1 MRVSS
6 LVRDV
11 TIRAK
16 TEGVQQAAAATEQ
29 LGRAADATVVSSERL
44 ERRALDIGRAYERL
58 QRSLD
63 AAYRESQMF
72 ESGQRVLDRAL
83 AVGRI
88 EAAEHVRSM
97 ELLAAKYSQ
106 AEQAAR
112 DLAAANDNLTRRA
125 ETFRRSIDPMAAAQ
139 ERFNAAIHEAEDLYT
154 AGALSLEHY
163 RLGVA
168 KATAEMNAAVQAR
181 QRLDQSG
188 MQSAQSAF
196 NSQLGVRSDFNTA
209 SRAADV
215 QAYGA
220 SLDALRAKFVPLAA
234 VQQQYRSTLQ
244 EIALASRAG
253 AINEAERAA
262 ALQRTK
268 DAFAAT
274 VLAMRQTADT
284 GQALT
289 RATGLARHEMVN
301 LGRQA
306 QDVFVSLASGQSPLT
321 VLIQQGTQ
329 IADVFMSSQGTLRGF
344 FAQIG
349 QGALNFAGPLGLAAT
364 AAMAL
369 YSALSLLGERR
380 ELENSLSGIGRAA
393 GVTAGE
399 LNRIAVDA
407 ARAAEITA
415 TAARSMAAEFTRTGK
430 IAPDV
435 TTRLITMSKAY
446 ALTTQQD
453 LLPASKELA
462 GLFAGDLSRAAE
474 QLNQRFG
481 AFDGITL
488 SAIRRLESMGERGQA
503 QKLIIDAIAAST
515 ANAEQKQS
523 AWNRAIDEWISKP
536 WDRLKQGVGNLVV
549 GPDEAEQKLRE
560 RLALQR
566 QIAEVEQKEP
576 ALRPQLWLA
585 EARARLAVLER
596 ELKISDDIAKAEK
609 ERVDRNLATARG
621 QSLVDAQPTNRNREQ
636 LNANVNNLEHSIAG
650 LRKSYADLSA
660 DAGRNSEAI
669 AKNIE
674 TQREQ
679 ALLRD
684 RAMEALR
691 DINRL
696 QQGQTVEEYRA
707 IAAQKLR
714 EEFVGRTTVAEQ
726 AQLAHRQKLIDLFG
740 TEMSKEERLTQA
752 RQAANDV
759 MIRGREASAAMT
771 KASQDGA
778 VAANAEAEA
787 YRRQGVA
794 AGELE
799 RLRQQ
804 AAREVRG
811 TEFDND
817 EGRQTRL
824 NELLMESASKAR
836 AEIAKVSAEMQGQ
849 VAVGQRVVDVARQR
863 QLSEEQIGRLQQQE
877 LERQQLIVRLR
888 SAGVGEAEINRVVGE
903 QVALKERELSIEK
916 ERAALGM
923 IASQRDSIALLQL
936 EVSLLGRSTE
946 ERNRAV
952 AALKAE
958 QALKRQGI
966 DPSSNLGQ
974 QYTDGA
980 KVEAGLNATKEQFVD
995 FGKELTTIV
1004 GGAFDDLF
1012 SNADKGFKGVAE
1024 NALKSFSRL
1033 GTRLIENQILKPIL
1047 SGQGFNFGSLTAAN
1061 DNSLTPSTFFKGIE
1075 KAFTDGWKWITGNTG
1090 AGSSSS
1096 TVSGAPAASGSTFG
1110 GIAGVGVAGLAGFGM
1125 GQQSQSPLMG
1135 GIGGALTGLVAG
1147 AALGT
1152 TWGGPVGAIVGALAG
1167 VAGGI
1172 MGQQQAAKQRR
1183 QQMIQAAMEYQQNWE
1198 QIQPDVMRQRS
1209 IWRGETEG
1217 SLTGSFREARS
1228 SFTNAAKTAQL
1239 AGDSNAVFAMERDL
1253 GTYLDKMAG
1262 EFWRSFGDTLRSLDA
1277 GSGPNGPFMQAR
1289 SQIKQVG
1296 EALKGFVT
1304 DTQTVGANVLMARK
1318 ASQDYALS
1326 LITGETKLTAVQ
1338 TEMERI
1344 TGTAAGL
1351 QDVLMD
1357 LGLSSEVAA
1366 GAIQQGVVK
1375 AMQNLRQSFTNDL
1388 GRKLNDALGRSYI
1401 NEVSDLFAE
1410 RSTLR
1415 ADAGRLGLPTD
1426 QVEQYFAAAA
1436 QQIVDNARLTGDAFT
1451 SLVGMFPE
1459 LNGQVHA
1466 FTGALGSLEDRLAAA
1481 AQRAQGYEDRLFA
1494 ATNDN
1499 STLEGA
1505 LAEFNRRAARER
1517 QEEVTAGGEHILLLE
1532 RTLAAERAKIVKDFN
1547 DQIVEQQRASIDS
1560 IQRYLDDLRGGSS
1573 STLSPT
1579 DRLREAQASY
1589 QRELAMARSGNAE
1602 SANGVTQYAQA
1613 LLEASRAYYGSAGG
1627 YQDAFRSVNTDLMG
1641 LQRLF
1646 GGAPTLS
1653 ASDIPAGAVTAPPA
1667 MAAADTRIVD
1677 GLAALRSENASQRA
1691 EIAALRADLARL
1703 VAALIAAEG
1712 EGADKVKGAVDR
1724 LTNETR
1730 LAANRPAA

>member
-83 AVGRI
+83 AIGRI
-88 EAAEHVRSM
+88 EAAEHARSM
-97 ELLAAKYSQ
+97 DLLAAKYSG

-112 DLAAANDNLTRRA
+112 DLAVANDNLARRA
-125 ETFRRSIDPMAAAQ
+125 EAFRRSVDPLVAAQ

-168 KATAEMNAAVQAR
+168 KATAEMDAAAQAR

-188 MQSAQSAF
+188 TQSAQNAF

-209 SRAADV
+209 ARAADV
-215 QAYGA
+215 QAYGM
-220 SLDALRAKFVPLAA
+220 SLDALRAKYVPLAA
-234 VQQQYRSTLQ
+234 IQQQYRAALQ
-244 EIALASRAG
+244 EINLASRVG
-253 AINEAERAA
+253 AISEAERAA

-268 DAFAAT
+268 DAFAGT
-274 VLAMRQTADT
+274 VLAMRQTADA
-284 GQALT
+284 GQALN

-344 FAQIG
+344 FAQLG
-349 QGALNFAGPLGLAAT
+349 QGALRFAGPLGIAAT
-364 AAMAL
+364 AAMSL

-380 ELENSLSGIGRAA
+380 ELENALSGIGRTA
-393 GVTAGE
+393 GVTASE
-399 LNRIAVDA
+399 LNRIAVEA
-407 ARAAEITA
+407 ARGADVTA
-415 TAARSMAAEFTRTGK
+415 SAARSMAAEFTRTGR

-435 TTRLITMSKAY
+435 TARLIATSKAY

-536 WDRLKQGVGNLVV
+536 WDRLKQGVGNFVT

-560 RLALQR
+560 RLSLQR
-566 QIAEVEQKEP
+566 QIAGEEAQPAAMRQEQ
-576 ALRPQLWLA
+576 WLA

-609 ERVDRNLATARG
+609 ERIDRNLATARG

-636 LNANVNNLEHSIAG
+636 LNADLTKLEYSIAG
-650 LRKSYADLSA
+650 LKKSYADLSA

-669 AKNIE
+669 AKNLAQ
-674 TQREQ
+674 QREES
-679 ALLRD
+679 LLRD
-684 RAMEALR
+684 RALTAQTDLL
-691 DINRL
+691 RL

-714 EEFVGRTTVAEQ
+714 EEFVGRTTIAEQ
-726 AQLAHRQKLIDLFG
+726 VQLAHRQKLVDLFG
-740 TEMSKEERLTQA
+740 TELSGEERLTQA

-759 MIRGREASAAMT
+759 MLRGREAAAAMS
-771 KASQDGA
+771 KASQDGTA
-778 VAANAEAEA
+778 AANAEAEA

-794 AGELE
+794 AGELA

-804 AAREVRG
+804 AAREVEG
-811 TEFDND
+811 TNENTAA
-817 EGRQTRL
+817 GRDLRL
-824 NELLMESASKAR
+824 KELVMEAAAKAR
-836 AEIAKVSAEMQGQ
+836 AEIAKATAEMQSQ
-849 VAVGQRVVDVARQR
+849 VDVGQRVVDVARQR
-863 QLSEEQIGRLQQQE
+863 QLSEEQIGRLQQRE
-877 LERQQLIVRLR
+877 VERQQLIVRLR
-888 SAGVGEAEINRVVGE
+888 SAGVDEAEIARVVGE

-923 IASQRDSIALLQL
+923 IASQRDSIALLEL

-946 ERNRAV
+946 ERNRAL

-974 QYTDGA
+974 QFVNGA
-980 KVEAGLNATKEQFVD
+980 KVEADLNSAKDRFVD

-1047 SGQGFNFGSLTAAN
+1047 SGQGFNFGNLTAAN
-1061 DNSLTPSTFFKGIE
+1061 DNSLSPSTFFKGIE
-1075 KAFTDGWKWITGNTG
+1075 KAFTDGWKWITGNTDSG
-1090 AGSSSS
+1090 SSS
-1096 TVSGAPAASGSTFG
+1096 TVSGAPAASGTSFG
-1110 GIAGVGVAGLAGFGM
+1110 GIAAMGVAGLAGFGM

-1135 GIGGALTGLVAG
+1135 AIGGALAG
-1147 AALGT
+1147 AAAGSSFGLPGM
-1152 TWGGPVGAIVGALAG
+1152 AIGALIGAAG
-1167 VAGGI
+1167 GVLGGI
-1172 MGQQQAAKQRR
+1172 MGQQAAGKQRR
-1183 QQMIQAAMEYQQNWE
+1183 QQMIQAAMEYQQQWE
-1198 QIQPDVMRQRS
+1198 QIQPDVMRQRA

-1217 SLTGSFREARS
+1217 TLTGSFREART
-1228 SFTNAAKTAQL
+1228 SFANAAKTAQL

-1262 EFWRSFGDTLRSLDA
+1262 EFWRSFGDTLRSLND

-1289 SQIKQVG
+1289 SAIKQVG

-1304 DTQTVGANVLMARK
+1304 DTETVGANVLMARK

-1326 LITGETKLTAVQ
+1326 LIIGETKLTAVQ

-1388 GRKLNDALGRSYI
+1388 GRKFNDALGRSYI

-1410 RSTLR
+1410 RTTLR

-1436 QQIVDNARLTGDAFT
+1436 QQIVDNARLTGDAFNN
-1451 SLVGMFPE
+1451 LVGMFPE

-1466 FTGALGSLEDRLAAA
+1466 FNGALGSLEDRLAAA
-1481 AQRAQGYEDRLFA
+1481 TQRAQGYEDRLFA

-1499 STLEGA
+1499 STLSGA
-1505 LAEFNRRAARER
+1505 LAEFNRRADRER
-1517 QEEVTAGGEHILLLE
+1517 QEEVAAGGEHILLLE
-1532 RTLAAERAKIVKDFN
+1532 RTLAAERAKIVQDFN
-1547 DQIVEQQRASIDS
+1547 AQIIEQQRASIDS

-1627 YQDAFRSVNTDLMG
+1627 YQDVFRSVNTDLMG
-1641 LQRLF
+1641 LQKLF

-1703 VAALIAAEG
+1703 VASLIEAEG